1 MNGVADV
8 ALIIS
13 LSCSGGVALAGA
25 VSPMTA
31 GKAAVS
37 FPIDLSV
44 IRDEAG
50 VTAASP
56 KLIGSVEVGLAVNN
70 GPSAPRVAS
79 PKEKLDPERDVAD
92 LDCRVP
98 VRDCT

>member
-1 MNGVADV
+1 MTDAIQEHLMNSVADV

-13 LSCSGGVALAGA
+13 LSCSGGAALAEA

-31 GKAAVS
+31 GKAAMS

-50 VTAASP
+50 VTAASQE
-56 KLIGSVEVGLAVNN
+56 LIGF
-70 GPSAPRVAS
+70 
-79 PKEKLDPERDVAD
+79 
-92 LDCRVP
+92 CRSWTC
-98 VRDCT
+98 DQ